1 MNSKDF
7 HTLQEA
13 YLSVYESQSLEEGL
27 RSAVKRLLGGKKKE
41 VKASEPESRG
51 AYLRRRYNVGPERSD
66 TSAKRQI
73 LDRSRARKDRDEAK
87 YGDSVYTKKV
97 AQQSADAHD
106 RYLRAGYS
114 KYGADLK
121 HGRGSKA
128 AKRAAALQRENLEW
142 IVDTL
147 VNEGYDLSSYTWN
160 DMYEICTEELAD
172 LYDVL
177 FNHLLDEGYAETQ
190 EAAEAIM
197 ECMSEEWVDS
207 ILK

>member
-13 YLSVYESQSLEEGL
+13 YLSVYESHSLEEGL
-27 RSAVKRLLGGKKKE
+27 RSAVKRLLGDKKKE
-41 VKASEPESRG
+41 AEAPKPESRG

-73 LDRSRARKDRDEAK
+73 LNRSRARAERDQEK
-87 YGDSVYTKKV
+87 YGGSVYTKKV

-106 RYLRAGYS
+106 RYLKAGYS

-121 HGRGSKA
+121 HGRGNKA
-128 AKRAAALQRENLEW
+128 ARRAATLQREDIEW
-142 IVDTL
+142 IVDSL

-160 DMYEICTEELAD
+160 DMYKICTEELAD

-190 EAAEAIM
+190 EAAKAIM